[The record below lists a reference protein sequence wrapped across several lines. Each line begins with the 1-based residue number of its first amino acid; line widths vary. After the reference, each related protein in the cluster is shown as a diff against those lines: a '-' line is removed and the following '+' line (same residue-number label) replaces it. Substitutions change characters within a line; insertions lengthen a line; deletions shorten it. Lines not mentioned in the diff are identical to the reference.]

1 MCQNIG
7 HLGEIHWHSWSML
20 MMIGQDRV
28 VTVVT
33 RVRGIGSEGASRT

>member
-7 HLGEIHWHSWSML
+7 HLGEIHLHSWSMS

-33 RVRGIGSEGASRT
+33 RVKGIGSEGVSRT